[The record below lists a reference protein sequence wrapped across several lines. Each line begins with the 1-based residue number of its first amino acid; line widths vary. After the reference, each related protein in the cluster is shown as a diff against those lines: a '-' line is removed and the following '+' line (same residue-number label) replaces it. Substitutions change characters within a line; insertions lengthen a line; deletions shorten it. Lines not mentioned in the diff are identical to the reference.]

1 MSDITAAMATEADAD
16 HNRPL
21 VLVRIDY
28 GSPNDPLLGVTAP
41 MNMTITGTGDS
52 DLDDETFVSL
62 DGLTISD
69 FQQDVSGA
77 ITELSLSL
85 AASDASFFVD
95 LLDDDL
101 WWGSAAKVW
110 FGYFAADHDTLILSP
125 ALRVS
130 GFLDRL
136 PLTVDEGI
144 SVITAV
150 IHSNRVLF
158 DRNRGNRLSAAQH
171 QERYATDRAFSFLP
185 RLASG
190 ELLLANDNPLDVN
203 RGETGEGRFREYQ

>member
-28 GSPNDPLLGVTAP
+28 GSPTDPLLGVTAP

-52 DLDDETFVSL
+52 DLDGETFVPL

-69 FQQDVSGA
+69 FQQDVTGA

-85 AASDASFFVD
+85 AASDASAFID

-101 WWGSAAKVW
+101 WWGSPAKVW

-125 ALRVS
+125 SLRVS

-144 SVITAV
+144 SIITAV
-150 IHSNRVLF
+150 IRSNRMLF

-171 QERYATDRAFSFLP
+171 QARYATDRAFSFMP

-190 ELLLANDNPLDVN
+190 ELFLANDKPVDVL
-203 RGETGEGRFREYQ
+203 RAESGEGKFREY